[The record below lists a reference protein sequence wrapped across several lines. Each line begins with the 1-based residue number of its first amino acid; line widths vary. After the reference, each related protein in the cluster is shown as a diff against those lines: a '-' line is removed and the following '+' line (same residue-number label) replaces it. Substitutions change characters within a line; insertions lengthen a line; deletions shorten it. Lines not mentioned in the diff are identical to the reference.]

1 MRMRGKYIFIA
12 VKEEAGI
19 FTDSRN
25 TIRILDSANEFEK
38 LKEEYLD
45 KKNYAE
51 VILLGVEEWA
61 VNTPFGVT
69 SWKKAEEN

>member
-25 TIRILDSANEFEK
+25 TILLLDSDNEFEK
-38 LKEEYLD
+38 LKEEYLG

-51 VILLGVEEWA
+51 VFLLGIEEWA